1 MGQVLSAHFPPPPED
16 LRVEAIISRGKYAE
30 VSSGSL
36 EGRRVTVKKFS
47 EVLSS
52 SVADKDE
59 GDVEALGLAFKTEY
73 EFLKANVNPYMI
85 EYLGLF
91 SCEGSQ
97 DEAILVMEEMHQT
110 LEVYLEHNRS
120 LPRPK
125 RLDICYQVQSARPT
139 PAESLWWLKCTN

>member
-1 MGQVLSAHFPPPPED
+1 MGQILSAHFPPPPED

-59 GDVEALGLAFKTEY
+59 GDIEVLGLAFKTEY
-73 EFLKANVNPYMI
+73 EFLKANINPYMV

-91 SCEGSQ
+91 SSSEGSQ
-97 DEAILVMEEMHQT
+97 DAAILVMEEVHQT
-110 LEVYLEHNRS
+110 LEIYLEQNRS

-125 RLDICYQVQSARPT
+125 KLDICYQV
-139 PAESLWWLKCTN
+139 